1 MTCNRFREAHAKLHR
16 TLNIKHLRD
25 MDKNLMDALY
35 VEHDGKIGVLS
46 SDERKVV
53 SQVVGT
59 DLTLVYDK
67 KEGNTYLLIPLTRN
81 HKFECKSSHIIVDG
95 KRFDSDIFF
104 RKNGCQWIQMQSKEM
119 LLMVA

>member
-1 MTCNRFREAHAKLHR
+1 
-16 TLNIKHLRD
+16 
-25 MDKNLMDALY
+25 MDKDLMDALY

-46 SDERKVV
+46 SDERKAV
-53 SQVVGT
+53 SQVIGT

-81 HKFECKSSHIIVDG
+81 HKFECKGNYIIVDG

-104 RKNGCQWIQMQSKEM
+104 RKDGCQWIQMQSKEM
-119 LLMVA
+119 LSMVA

>member
-1 MTCNRFREAHAKLHR
+1 MNK
-16 TLNIKHLRD
+16 D
-25 MDKNLMDALY
+25 LMNALY

-53 SQVVGT
+53 SQVIGT
-59 DLTLVYDK
+59 DLTIVYDK
-67 KEGNTYLLIPLTRN
+67 NECNTYLLIPLTRN

-104 RKNGCQWIQMQSKEM
+104 RKDACQWIQMQSKEM
-119 LLMVA
+119 LSMVV

>member
-1 MTCNRFREAHAKLHR
+1 
-16 TLNIKHLRD
+16 

-53 SQVVGT
+53 SQVIGT

-104 RKNGCQWIQMQSKEM
+104 RKDGCQWIEMQSKEM
-119 LLMVA
+119 LSMVA

>member
-1 MTCNRFREAHAKLHR
+1 
-16 TLNIKHLRD
+16 

-104 RKNGCQWIQMQSKEM
+104 RKDGCQWIQMQSKEM
-119 LLMVA
+119 LSIVA

>member
-1 MTCNRFREAHAKLHR
+1 
-16 TLNIKHLRD
+16 
-25 MDKNLMDALY
+25 MDKNLKDALY

-53 SQVVGT
+53 SQVIGT
-59 DLTLVYDK
+59 DLTIVYDK
-67 KEGNTYLLIPLTRN
+67 NECNTYLLIPLTRN

-104 RKNGCQWIQMQSKEM
+104 RKDACQWIQMQSKEM
-119 LLMVA
+119 LSMVA

>member
-1 MTCNRFREAHAKLHR
+1 
-16 TLNIKHLRD
+16 

-35 VEHDGKIGVLS
+35 VKHDGKIGVLS

-53 SQVVGT
+53 SQVIGT

-67 KEGNTYLLIPLTRN
+67 KEGDTYLLIPLTRN
-81 HKFECKSSHIIVDG
+81 HKFECKGSHIIVEG

-104 RKNGCQWIQMQSKEM
+104 RKDACQWIQMQSNEM
-119 LLMVA
+119 LSMVA